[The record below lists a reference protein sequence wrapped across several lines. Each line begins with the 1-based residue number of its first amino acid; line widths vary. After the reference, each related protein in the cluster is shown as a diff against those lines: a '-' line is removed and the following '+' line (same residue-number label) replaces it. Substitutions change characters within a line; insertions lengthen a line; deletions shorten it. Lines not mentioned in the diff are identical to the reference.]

1 MLCFIVGFIRLV
13 RILVAFMRPFLN
25 RRANLFKRYGGGWA
39 LITGGS
45 EGIGYSIA

>member
-1 MLCFIVGFIRLV
+1 MLCFIVGFIRLI
-13 RILVAFMRPFLN
+13 RILVAFLRPFLN
-25 RRANLFKRYGGGWA
+25 RRANILKRYGGGWA